1 MGFGGMEISA
11 RWKKERGG
19 ENKRLRTREEYTP
32 PAIKTKGWLAV
43 DAVKKKEKKREML

>member
-19 ENKRLRTREEYTP
+19 ENKRWMREGNS
-32 PAIKTKGWLAV
+32 AIKVWVAV
-43 DAVKKKEKKREML
+43 DAVQK